1 MFKNPLKFQQGGVT
15 SSQENEVVRIF
26 SAAATKLQMKPEA
39 LLQKA
44 QELQGDQQTAFI
56 RAIQDIAESDNPKQE
71 SIQMIQSVFGKE
83 PQSFKTG
90 GKIRSF
96 ICRFGHGGITD
107 CGCGGSIQK
116 GQAGL
121 VVDTNG
127 SVIPAFADSS
137 VVRSG
142 NWSLQPLFIEDG
154 VLKTYAYGPNGQVL
168 QIVNDG
174 QNVRY
179 LGGRVSDVDG
189 SRRFVQSGDFIGVED
204 ASQVDSPEKYILP
217 SNLVNTYRRMVKND
231 NTGFLK
237 MREPVRTV
245 ELVPKNQVGG
255 QVEKHQQENGV
266 GSGTIASPL
275 SRAAAYELSRQNKGY
290 TNEGMFNYAVRN
302 AERALRAQGLRGAAL
317 RDASYRMASG
327 YEEPELP
334 EIDTN
339 VIIEETPIE
348 MPASTANLS
357 RGEIKPIS
365 LKPASP
371 VNDNMTFNQAFRA
384 AANAGLKEFTWKG
397 NPYKVAFDPNWRNK
411 RGGTSSAG
419 SGTTPSRAASSGT
432 TGTVGSTTR
441 NRPIEAPVNYTPVE
455 EAPNYSVPEGYTFRY
470 DGNSSTSRESVP
482 WEGGRLWRISSRY
495 GDRNDVGFASQRN
508 GVWTPLTSRRQSS
521 ASSQPEYTQH
531 GNYDFDTMQRMW
543 NEMIGR

>member
-15 SSQENEVVRIF
+15 SSQENEMARIF

-44 QELQGDQQTAFI
+44 QELQGDQQTAFV

-83 PQSFKTG
+83 PQSFKAG
-90 GKIRSF
+90 GKIHSF

-189 SRRFVQSGDFIGVED
+189 SRRFVQSGDFIGVEN

-245 ELVPKNQVGG
+245 ELVPKNQNGG
-255 QVEKHQQENGV
+255 FVLKGQDG
-266 GSGTIASPL
+266 L
-275 SRAAAYELSRQNKGY
+275 SRAAGY
-290 TNEGMFNYAVRN
+290 YARHANEGIIRKIQNFLY
-302 AERALRAQGLRGAAL
+302 GRGYYKGDL
-317 RDASYRMASG
+317 DGKFGRQTYDAIRKYQREFGAKDDG
-327 YEEPELP
+327 IWGE
-334 EIDTN
+334 DTN
-339 VIIEETPIE
+339 AIHSLLNAGDAPYRG
-348 MPASTANLS
+348 PRSGAHPGKSTKTD
-357 RGEIKPIS
+357 RFI
-365 LKPASP
+365 
-371 VNDNMTFNQAFRA
+371 NQAYQPAGTKVTYTDINNAITRA
-384 AANAGLKEFTWKG
+384 IQ
-397 NPYKVAFDPNWRNK
+397 DP
-411 RGGTSSAG
+411 
-419 SGTTPSRAASSGT
+419 
-432 TGTVGSTTR
+432 
-441 NRPIEAPVNYTPVE
+441 E
-455 EAPNYSVPEGYTFRY
+455 
-470 DGNSSTSRESVP
+470 
-482 WEGGRLWRISSRY
+482 
-495 GDRNDVGFASQRN
+495 
-508 GVWTPLTSRRQSS
+508 
-521 ASSQPEYTQH
+521 
-531 GNYDFDTMQRMW
+531 
-543 NEMIGR
+543 